1 MSIETRNSKWI
12 TTGLLIGLI
21 LSSLDQ
27 TILATAMPTITRQL
41 GDLRLY
47 SWAFSV
53 YMLASTTMM
62 PIYGKLADLFGR
74 KRIFLC
80 GLLLFLVGS
89 LLCGLAATMTEL
101 IVFRGIQGLGAG
113 VLMPISFTIIAD
125 IYPPEQRVKFMGLFS
140 TLFAASSI
148 CGPAI
153 GGMLVHWNWS
163 WIFFINLPFG
173 LAAFLMLTFALKENQ
188 PVVGNPS
195 IDWLGAVTFT
205 GAVISLLLALVMG
218 GNPYAW
224 NSGPVL
230 GLFTGGALL
239 LAAFIW
245 AELRAQEPLIPLQ
258 LFKIRTISCSN
269 IAGFFISAALFG
281 AIAYIPL
288 FVQGVIGVS
297 ASITGY
303 ILVPLMLATVVTTMG
318 SRRWMLMVSYRVIL
332 VASLLITL
340 VGFLLFSQMSV
351 ETTKLQIVIYMLIA
365 GLGLGAIFPTL
376 GTAAQHAVSWNQRGV
391 ATSSNQF
398 FRSIGGTFG
407 ISVMGGILSRGITT
421 RLDKGTTA
429 GSLASEQNQHFSTEM
444 LLNQELR
451 TTMPDTVLLVLQKA
465 FSDALNDIFL
475 LAALFVIVSLLAS
488 MAIGNARLNQG
499 AK

>member
-12 TTGLLIGLI
+12 TTGLLTGLI

-27 TILATAMPTITRQL
+27 TILATAMPTITKQL
-41 GDLRLY
+41 GDMSLY
-47 SWAFSV
+47 SWVFSV

-80 GLLLFLVGS
+80 GLLLFLIGS
-89 LLCGLAATMTEL
+89 LLCGYAISMPEL
-101 IVFRGIQGLGAG
+101 IIFRGIQGLGAG

-140 TLFAASSI
+140 TMFAASSI

-153 GGMLVHWNWS
+153 GGMLVNWNWS

-173 LAAFLMLTFALKENQ
+173 LAAFLMLAFALKEKRSNAAKQ
-188 PVVGNPS
+188 S
-195 IDWLGAVTFT
+195 IDWLGAITFT
-205 GAVISLLLALVMG
+205 GAVVSLLLALVMG
-218 GNPYAW
+218 GNSYAW
-224 NSGPVL
+224 NSGPIL
-230 GLFTGGALL
+230 GLFLIGTLFL
-239 LAAFIW
+239 ITFIW
-245 AELRAQEPLIPLQ
+245 AEARAQEPLIPLQ
-258 LFKIRTISCSN
+258 LFKIRTISCSH

-297 ASITGY
+297 ASVTGY
-303 ILVPLMLATVVTTMG
+303 TLVPLMLATVVTTMG
-318 SRRWMLMVSYRVIL
+318 SRRWMMIVSYRVIL
-332 VASLLITL
+332 VSSLILTLI
-340 VGFLLFSQMSV
+340 GFLLFSQMNM
-351 ETTKLQIVIYMLIA
+351 ETSTIQIVIYMLIT

-376 GTAAQHAVSWNQRGV
+376 GTAAQHAVGWNQRGV

-407 ISVMGGILSRGITT
+407 VSVMGGILARGITN
-421 RLDKGTTA
+421 RMGQEN
-429 GSLASEQNQHFSTEM
+429 SVMSEQLQSFSDPEI
-444 LLNQELR
+444 LLNQDIR
-451 TTMPDTVLLVLQKA
+451 ATMPDAVLLELQRA
-465 FSDALNDIFL
+465 FSGALHDIFL
-475 LAALFVIVSLLAS
+475 LAALFVVVSLLAS
-488 MAIGNARLNQG
+488 LAIGNARLAQTVN
-499 AK
+499 K